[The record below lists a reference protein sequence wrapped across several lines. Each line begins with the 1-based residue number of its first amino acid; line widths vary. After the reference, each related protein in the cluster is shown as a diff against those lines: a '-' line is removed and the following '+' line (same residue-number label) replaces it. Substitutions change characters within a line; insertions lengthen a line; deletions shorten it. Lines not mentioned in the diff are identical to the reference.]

1 MTKEEFRQCT
11 AEQLKIK
18 HEAEAEMQ
26 RIRQEYIDSA
36 DIKVGDV
43 VNEAKPKGSILNP
56 SYEVGEE
63 VRVVKMGI
71 DLITDEIGVVFV
83 NRKTKKGEFSQ
94 RSEYPHGGVLKDG
107 KWYPRVWS

>member
-1 MTKEEFRQCT
+1 MTKEEFRQHT
-11 AEQLKIK
+11 SEQLKIK

-43 VNEAKPKGSILNP
+43 VNEAKPKGFWDS
-56 SYEVGEE
+56 SYEAGEE
-63 VRVVKMGI
+63 VRVVKIGI
-71 DLITDEIGVVFV
+71 DLITDEIGVVFIS
-83 NRKTKKGEFSQ
+83 RKTKKGEFSQ